1 MNIAIPIRENLLKI
15 SSTVEVYQKINTLY
29 NELEKVGDKDVMWKL
44 GVLRDNMVGF
54 HDLGIEI
61 FNLRDNI
68 ITLFQYIREYDEQL
82 IRNINAAINAD
93 PDSELSTIIIDDI
106 NQYNKILDQIQKDI
120 EDLKEIH
127 ALVEDDLKKIIIA
140 IIKINKN
147 TPNINVTKLEN
158 KICIGMYRLLEA
170 FFEKVMNTLYEHLRH
185 GTIMF
190 NIEEDKI
197 C

>member
-1 MNIAIPIRENLLKI
+1 MNITIPIGENLLKI
-15 SSTVEVYQKINTLY
+15 SSTIEVYQKINTLY
-29 NELEKVGDKDVMWKL
+29 NELEKVKDKDVMWKL

-54 HDLGIEI
+54 QDLGTEI
-61 FNLRDNI
+61 FKLRDDT
-68 ITLFQYIREYDEQL
+68 ITLFQYMREYDEQL

-93 PDSELSTIIIDDI
+93 PDSELSTIITDDI
-106 NQYNKILDQIQKDI
+106 NQYNKILDQIQD
-120 EDLKEIH
+120 DLKDVKTIYASTSEN
-127 ALVEDDLKKIIIA
+127 LKKIIIT

-170 FFEKVMNTLYEHLRH
+170 FFEKVMNTLYEYLR
-185 GTIMF
+185 GGSIMF
-190 NIEEDKI
+190 NIPEDKI

>member
-29 NELEKVGDKDVMWKL
+29 NELEKVRDKDVMWKL
-44 GVLRDNMVGF
+44 GVLRDNMVAF

-61 FNLRDNI
+61 FNLRDDI

-93 PDSELSTIIIDDI
+93 PDSELSTIITDDI
-106 NQYNKILDQIQKDI
+106 NQYNKILDQIQKDL

-127 ALVEDDLKKIIIA
+127 VLVEDDLKKIIIA

-158 KICIGMYRLLEA
+158 KICVGMYRLLEA

-190 NIEEDKI
+190 SIEEDKI
-197 C
+197 

>member
-1 MNIAIPIRENLLKI
+1 MNITIPIGENLLKI
-15 SSTVEVYQKINTLY
+15 SSTIEVYQKINTLY
-29 NELEKVGDKDVMWKL
+29 NELEKVKDKDVMWKL

-54 HDLGIEI
+54 HDLGTEI
-61 FNLRDNI
+61 FKLRDDT
-68 ITLFQYIREYDEQL
+68 ITLFQYMREYDKQL

-93 PDSELSTIIIDDI
+93 PDSELSTIITDDI
-106 NQYNKILDQIQKDI
+106 NQYNKILDQIQD
-120 EDLKEIH
+120 DLKDVKTIYVSTSEN
-127 ALVEDDLKKIIIA
+127 LKKIIIT

-170 FFEKVMNTLYEHLRH
+170 FFEKVMNTLYEYLK
-185 GTIMF
+185 GGSIMF
-190 NIEEDKI
+190 NIQEDKI

>member
-1 MNIAIPIRENLLKI
+1 MNITIPIGENLLKI
-15 SSTVEVYQKINTLY
+15 SSTIEVYQKINTLY
-29 NELEKVGDKDVMWKL
+29 NELEKVKDKDVMWKL

-54 HDLGIEI
+54 HDLGTEI
-61 FNLRDNI
+61 FKLRDDT
-68 ITLFQYIREYDEQL
+68 ITLFQYMREYDKQL
-82 IRNINAAINAD
+82 IRNINATINAD
-93 PDSELSTIIIDDI
+93 PDSELSTIITDDI
-106 NQYNKILDQIQKDI
+106 NQYNKILDQIQD
-120 EDLKEIH
+120 DLKDVKTIYASTSEN
-127 ALVEDDLKKIIIA
+127 LKKIIIT

-190 NIEEDKI
+190 SIEEDKI
-197 C
+197 W

>member
-1 MNIAIPIRENLLKI
+1 MNITIPIGENLLKI
-15 SSTVEVYQKINTLY
+15 SSTIEVYQKINTLY
-29 NELEKVGDKDVMWKL
+29 NELEKVKDKDVMWKL

-54 HDLGIEI
+54 YDLGTEI
-61 FNLRDNI
+61 FKLRDDT
-68 ITLFQYIREYDEQL
+68 ITLFQYMREYDKQL

-93 PDSELSTIIIDDI
+93 PDSELSTIITDDI
-106 NQYNKILDQIQKDI
+106 NQYNKILDQIQD
-120 EDLKEIH
+120 DLKDVKTIYASTSEN
-127 ALVEDDLKKIIIA
+127 LKKIIIT

-170 FFEKVMNTLYEHLRH
+170 FFEKVMNTLYEYLK
-185 GTIMF
+185 GGSIMF
-190 NIEEDKI
+190 NIQEDKI

>member
-1 MNIAIPIRENLLKI
+1 MNVTIPIGENLLKI
-15 SSTVEVYQKINTLY
+15 SSTIETYQNITTLY
-29 NELEKVGDKDVMWKL
+29 NELKKVEEKDVMWKL
-44 GVLRDNMVGF
+44 SVLRDHIVGF
-54 HDLGIEI
+54 HDLGVEI
-61 FNLRDNI
+61 FKLRDDI

-93 PDSELSTIIIDDI
+93 PDSELSTIITDDI
-106 NQYNKILDQIQKDI
+106 NQYNKILDQIQKDL

-127 ALVEDDLKKIIIA
+127 VLVEDDLKKIIIA

-190 NIEEDKI
+190 SIEEDKI
-197 C
+197 W

>member
-29 NELEKVGDKDVMWKL
+29 NELEKVRDKDVMWKL
-44 GVLRDNMVGF
+44 GVLRDNMVAF

-61 FNLRDNI
+61 FNLRDDI

-93 PDSELSTIIIDDI
+93 PDSELSTIITDDI
-106 NQYNKILDQIQKDI
+106 NQYNKILDQIQKDL
-120 EDLKEIH
+120 EDLKEMH
-127 ALVEDDLKKIIIA
+127 VLVEDDLKKIIIA

-170 FFEKVMNTLYEHLRH
+170 FFEKVMNTLCEHLRH

-190 NIEEDKI
+190 SIEEDKI
-197 C
+197 

>member
-1 MNIAIPIRENLLKI
+1 MNVTIPIGENLLKI
-15 SSTVEVYQKINTLY
+15 SSTIETYQNITTLY
-29 NELEKVGDKDVMWKL
+29 NELKKVEEKDVMWKL
-44 GVLRDNMVGF
+44 SVLRDHIVGF
-54 HDLGIEI
+54 HDLGVEI
-61 FNLRDNI
+61 FKLRDDI

-93 PDSELSTIIIDDI
+93 PDSELSTIITDDI
-106 NQYNKILDQIQKDI
+106 NQYNKILDQIQKDL

-127 ALVEDDLKKIIIA
+127 VPVEDDLKKIIIA

-190 NIEEDKI
+190 SIEEDKI
-197 C
+197 

>member
-1 MNIAIPIRENLLKI
+1 MNITIPIGENLLKI
-15 SSTVEVYQKINTLY
+15 SSTIEVYQKINTLY
-29 NELEKVGDKDVMWKL
+29 NELEKVKDKDVMWKL

-54 HDLGIEI
+54 HDLGTEI
-61 FNLRDNI
+61 FKLRDDT
-68 ITLFQYIREYDEQL
+68 ITLFQYMREYDKQL

-93 PDSELSTIIIDDI
+93 PDSELSTIITDDI
-106 NQYNKILDQIQKDI
+106 NQYNKILDQIQD
-120 EDLKEIH
+120 DLKDVKTIYASTSEN
-127 ALVEDDLKKIIIA
+127 LKKIIIT

-170 FFEKVMNTLYEHLRH
+170 FFEKVMNTLYEYLK
-185 GTIMF
+185 GGSIMF
-190 NIEEDKI
+190 NIQEDKI

>member
-1 MNIAIPIRENLLKI
+1 MNITIPIGENLLKI
-15 SSTVEVYQKINTLY
+15 SSTIEVYQKINTLY
-29 NELEKVGDKDVMWKL
+29 NELEKVKDKDVMWKL

-54 HDLGIEI
+54 YDLGTEI
-61 FNLRDNI
+61 FKLRDDT
-68 ITLFQYIREYDEQL
+68 ITLFQYMREYDKQL

-93 PDSELSTIIIDDI
+93 PYSELSTIITDDI
-106 NQYNKILDQIQKDI
+106 NQYNKILDQIQKDL
-120 EDLKEIH
+120 EDVKTIYVSTAEN
-127 ALVEDDLKKIIIA
+127 LKKIIIT

-170 FFEKVMNTLYEHLRH
+170 FFEKVMNTLYEYLK
-185 GTIMF
+185 GGSIMF
-190 NIEEDKI
+190 NIQEDKI

>member
-1 MNIAIPIRENLLKI
+1 MDITIPIGENLLKI
-15 SSTVEVYQKINTLY
+15 SSTIEVYQKINTLY
-29 NELEKVGDKDVMWKL
+29 NELEKVKDKDVMWKL

-54 HDLGIEI
+54 YDLGTEI
-61 FNLRDNI
+61 FKLRDDT
-68 ITLFQYIREYDEQL
+68 ITLFQYMREYDKQL

-93 PDSELSTIIIDDI
+93 PYSELSTIITDDI
-106 NQYNKILDQIQKDI
+106 NQYNKILDQIQD
-120 EDLKEIH
+120 DLKDVKTIYASTSEN
-127 ALVEDDLKKIIIA
+127 LKKIIIT

-170 FFEKVMNTLYEHLRH
+170 FFEKVMNTLYEYLK
-185 GTIMF
+185 GGSIMF
-190 NIEEDKI
+190 NIQEDKI

>member
-1 MNIAIPIRENLLKI
+1 MNITIPIGENLLKI
-15 SSTVEVYQKINTLY
+15 SSTIEVYQRINTLY
-29 NELEKVGDKDVMWKL
+29 NELEKVKDKDVMWKL

-54 HDLGIEI
+54 HDLGTEI
-61 FNLRDNI
+61 FKLRDDT
-68 ITLFQYIREYDEQL
+68 ITLFQYMREYDEQL

-93 PDSELSTIIIDDI
+93 PDSELSTIITDDI
-106 NQYNKILDQIQKDI
+106 NQYNKILDQIQKDL
-120 EDLKEIH
+120 EDVKTIYVSTAEN
-127 ALVEDDLKKIIIA
+127 LKKIIIT

-170 FFEKVMNTLYEHLRH
+170 FFEKVMNTLYEYLK
-185 GTIMF
+185 GGSIMF
-190 NIEEDKI
+190 NIPEDKI

>member
-1 MNIAIPIRENLLKI
+1 MNITIPIGENLLKI
-15 SSTVEVYQKINTLY
+15 SSTIETYQNITTLY
-29 NELEKVGDKDVMWKL
+29 NELKKVEEKDVMWKL
-44 GVLRDNMVGF
+44 SVLRDHIVGF
-54 HDLGIEI
+54 HDLGVEI
-61 FNLRDNI
+61 FKLRDDI
-68 ITLFQYIREYDEQL
+68 ITLFQYMREYDEQL

-93 PDSELSTIIIDDI
+93 PDSELSTIITDDI
-106 NQYNKILDQIQKDI
+106 NQYNKILDQIQKDL

-127 ALVEDDLKKIIIA
+127 VPVEDDLKKIIIA

>member
-1 MNIAIPIRENLLKI
+1 MNITIPVGENLLKI
-15 SSTVEVYQKINTLY
+15 SSTIEVYQKINTLY
-29 NELEKVGDKDVMWKL
+29 NELEKVKDKDVMWKL

-54 HDLGIEI
+54 HDLGTEI
-61 FNLRDNI
+61 FKLRDDT
-68 ITLFQYIREYDEQL
+68 ITLFQYMREYDKQL

-93 PDSELSTIIIDDI
+93 PDSELSTIITDDI
-106 NQYNKILDQIQKDI
+106 NQYNKILDQIQD
-120 EDLKEIH
+120 DLKDVKTIYASTSEN
-127 ALVEDDLKKIIIA
+127 LKKIIIT

-170 FFEKVMNTLYEHLRH
+170 FFEKVMNTLYEYLK
-185 GTIMF
+185 GGSIMF
-190 NIEEDKI
+190 NIQEDKI

>member
-1 MNIAIPIRENLLKI
+1 MNVTIPIGENLLKI
-15 SSTVEVYQKINTLY
+15 SSTIETYQNITTLY
-29 NELEKVGDKDVMWKL
+29 NELKKVEEKDVMWKL
-44 GVLRDNMVGF
+44 SVLRDHIVGF
-54 HDLGIEI
+54 HDLGVEI
-61 FNLRDNI
+61 FKLRDDI
-68 ITLFQYIREYDEQL
+68 ITLFQYMREYDEQL

-93 PDSELSTIIIDDI
+93 PDSELSTIITDDI
-106 NQYNKILDQIQKDI
+106 NQYNKILDQIQKDL

-127 ALVEDDLKKIIIA
+127 VPVEDDLKKIIIA

-190 NIEEDKI
+190 SIEEDKI
-197 C
+197 W